1 MENAVEKVNTRKVPL
16 WLIAVSILLPTAF
29 STLATSATNVA
40 IPHISGYF
48 AATVDEASWV
58 VTSYMI
64 ANACLI
70 LMTGWL
76 EHLFGR
82 KKFLKIFI
90 GIFTL
95 GSCICAAAP
104 SLNFLVLGRL
114 IQGIGGGP
122 MVPMAQTVLLSAFPF
137 EKRGLAMS
145 LFGFATMVSAILG
158 PSFGGFIVD
167 NLSWQ
172 DIYMI
177 NLPIGI
183 VSIILIQ
190 KNIAD
195 TPHES
200 HPQHVDFVGIIT
212 MIFWLLSMQV
222 VLDKGQQYNWFDCP
236 WILWLSI
243 FSLCC
248 FTIFIV
254 WESGN
259 ENAIVNLKIF
269 KNKNFII
276 GTILSATL
284 SMIVF
289 TTMFLMP
296 KFLQNVMGYTALLSG
311 YTLAPRVI
319 SCVVMTI
326 FIPKLMTLYDNRFL
340 IALGFLCMG
349 VSTFMYASLNLN
361 VSFWYVSIPNIL
373 LGIGVIL
380 ALTPVSALVLGTLP
394 KNELANGSSLH
405 NLCKTVGQ
413 AFVVSMS
420 STLVARHTQLHQGF
434 LVENLSNFNLVFQQK
449 MAGLTHTFM
458 SNASSTF
465 ATTKAN
471 AYIYK
476 QLVEQSTLFA
486 YVDTFAVVALMAFIL
501 IPLAFFL
508 NTNIDKKQDD

>member
-1 MENAVEKVNTRKVPL
+1 MEEVTEHLKRNKVPL
-16 WLIAVSILLPTAF
+16 WLIAVSILLPTSF

-76 EHLFGR
+76 EHLLGR
-82 KKFLKIFI
+82 KNFLKIFI
-90 GIFTL
+90 GIFTV

-122 MVPMAQTVLLSAFPF
+122 MVPMSQTVLLSSFPRS
-137 EKRGLAMS
+137 KRGLAMS

-158 PSFGGFIVD
+158 PSLGGFIVD

-177 NLPIGI
+177 NLPVGI
-183 VSIILIQ
+183 LSIFLIQ
-190 KNIAD
+190 KNIKD

-200 HPQHVDFVGIIT
+200 HPKHIDFVGIIT
-212 MIFWLLSMQV
+212 MICWLLSMQV

-248 FTIFIV
+248 FAIFIV

-259 ENAIVNLKIF
+259 EDAIVNLKIF
-269 KNKNFII
+269 KDKNFII

-296 KFLQNVMGYTALLSG
+296 RFLQNVMGYTALLSG

-319 SCVVMTI
+319 SCVIMTI
-326 FIPKLMTLYDNRFL
+326 FIPKLMNLYDNRFL

-349 VSTFMYASLNLN
+349 LSTFMYTNLNLD
-361 VSFWYVSIPNIL
+361 VSFFYVSIPNIL
-373 LGIGVIL
+373 LGIGVIM
-380 ALTPVSALVLGTLP
+380 ALTPISALVLGTLP
-394 KNELANGSSLH
+394 KSELSNGSSLH

-413 AFVVSMS
+413 AFVVSLS
-420 STLVARHTQLHQGF
+420 STMVARHAQLHQGF
-434 LVENLSNFNLVFQQK
+434 LVENLSKFNLIFQNK
-449 MAGLTHTFM
+449 MASLTHTFM
-458 SNASSTF
+458 GNVTNTF
-465 ATTKAN
+465 AVTKAN
-471 AYIYK
+471 AIVYK
-476 QLVEQSTLFA
+476 QMVAQSTLFA
-486 YVDTFAVVALMAFIL
+486 YVDTFAAVALMAFLL

-508 NTNIDKKQDD
+508 NTKVDK